1 MLKWKQ
7 ADKLE
12 FGKGVYTMA
21 KRNSDKRK
29 WTAEEV
35 QQWYR
40 NTGAFTY
47 ANPDDLNIIVKKPS
61 RKGFTVNRANPKAY
75 LLQGAI
81 LIVVFAIVYFV
92 K

>member
-1 MLKWKQ
+1 
-7 ADKLE
+7 
-12 FGKGVYTMA
+12 MA
-21 KRNSDKRK
+21 SDKRK

-40 NTGAFTY
+40 DTGAVTY
-47 ANPDDLNIIVKKPS
+47 ANPADLNIVVKKPC
-61 RKGFTVNRANPKAY
+61 REGLTVNWANPKAY

-81 LIVVFAIVYFV
+81 LAVVFAVIWLL